1 MEKILYYSIVFLGF
15 SLHLGVVARVGE
27 QSLVV
32 MIFTLSAVFVTA
44 LPAGKAVG
52 IDANTKILIG
62 VGISICGGSAIAAV
76 ASIID
81 SGNWEV
87 PFAISTIFLFNIV
100 GVRVPRPRSPVG
112 DVRQPV
118 WALGGDGDKRHLVG
132 RLGRFLLQ
140 R

>member
-1 MEKILYYSIVFLGF
+1 
-15 SLHLGVVARVGE
+15 
-27 QSLVV
+27 

-52 IDANTKILIG
+52 IDANSKILIG

-87 PFAISTIFLFNIV
+87 PFAISTIFLFSIV
-100 GVRVPRPRSPVG
+100 AVFVFP
-112 DVRQPV
+112 
-118 WALGGDGDKRHLVG
+118 ALGRQLGMSDNQFGLWAGTAINDISSVVSAAFSYSDEAG
-132 RLGRFLLQ
+132 RYPTVVNSPAP
-140 R
+140 